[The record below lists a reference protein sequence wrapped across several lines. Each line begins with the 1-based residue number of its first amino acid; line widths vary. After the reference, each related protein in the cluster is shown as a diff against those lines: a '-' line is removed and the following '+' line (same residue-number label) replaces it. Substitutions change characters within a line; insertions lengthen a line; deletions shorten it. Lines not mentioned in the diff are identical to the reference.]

1 VCEGRIGT
9 FLGYF
14 LYKNIAF
21 SMTLFWF
28 CLINGFSAQALFDSS
43 YQVATPRPLARHAP
57 SPSPSCVAS
66 TGGAE
71 KVGGWVGE

>member
-1 VCEGRIGT
+1 MRWGAATGRAGSRIGT

-28 CLINGFSAQALFDSS
+28 CLLNGFSAQALFDSS
-43 YQVATPRPLARHAP
+43 YQVSPPTHPRIHP
-57 SPSPSCVAS
+57 
-66 TGGAE
+66 
-71 KVGGWVGE
+71 